1 MIILLLGWMAIDDKC
16 ERRDKLLLLQD
27 GQMHFIKTHFILICL
42 LHAALSIIL
51 AMKTILCGDFNK
63 YNRIIRVGGRMKRIK
78 RNETRGEISQ
88 IESE

>member
-51 AMKTILCGDFNK
+51 AMKTILCAMQCVCCYCGDFNK
-63 YNRIIRVGGRMKRIK
+63 YNRIICGWWK
-78 RNETRGEISQ
+78 NEKNYTE
-88 IESE
+88 